1 MFIVSMTIP
10 TLLSMGW
17 TIQTVFMRVMFR
29 GVPRPVHVYYE
40 GFVTVGIG
48 CIICTNWGRARG
60 TTDASAHLS

>member
-1 MFIVSMTIP
+1 MFIVSMTIL

-40 GFVTVGIG
+40 GFITVG
-48 CIICTNWGRARG
+48 IICTNWGRGHG
-60 TTDASAHLS
+60 TTDAHAHLS